1 MTGPTIP
8 DADERIQRDV
18 LKELKWDARVQ
29 PNEVGVAVQDGIVSL
44 TGWVDSYSKK
54 GAAERAAQRVRGVLA
69 VVDDLAVQLPLSA
82 ERTDP
87 EVAAAVRQ
95 ALEWDA
101 FVPAGKLDVTVSGG
115 WVTLQGE
122 VEWQHEKRAAE
133 RTVRR
138 LSSVRGVSNQIA
150 VQAQR
155 QPPPDELKLNL
166 EDALIRNAETDA
178 ERVHIDVDGD
188 RVILAGTVRAW
199 AEKDEAERIVWSA
212 PGVCTVENRIVVDPT
227 AHPTR

>member
-29 PNEVGVAVQDGIVSL
+29 PNEVGVAVRDGIVSL

-54 GAAERAAQRVRGVLA
+54 AAAQRAAQRVRGVLA
-69 VVDDLAVQLPLSA
+69 VADDLEVQLPVSA

-95 ALEWDA
+95 ALDWDA
-101 FVPAGKLDVTVSGG
+101 SVPAGDVDVTVSDG

-122 VEWQHEKRAAE
+122 VGWQHEKRAAE
-133 RTVRR
+133 RAVRGM
-138 LSSVRGVSNQIA
+138 SSVRGVSNQIVIQSEGRPSPGELRNA
-150 VQAQR
+150 V
-155 QPPPDELKLNL
+155 

-178 ERVHIDVDGD
+178 ERVQVDVDGE
-188 RVILAGTVRAW
+188 VVVLNGTVRAL
-199 AEKDEAERIVWSA
+199 AEKDEAERIAWSA
-212 PGVCTVENRIVVDPT
+212 PGVCTVENRIAVDP
-227 AHPTR
+227 AG

>member
-8 DADERIQRDV
+8 DPDERIQRDV
-18 LKELKWDARVQ
+18 LKELKWDSRVQ
-29 PNEVGVAVQDGIVSL
+29 PNEVGVTVRDGVVSL

-54 GAAERAAQRVRGVLA
+54 GAAERAAQRVRGVQA
-69 VVDDLAVQLPLSA
+69 VADDLEVRLPVSA

-87 EVAAAVRQ
+87 DLAAAVRE
-95 ALEWDA
+95 ALDWDA

-115 WVTLQGE
+115 WVTLRGE

-138 LSSVRGVSNQIA
+138 LSGVRGVSNQIA
-150 VQAQR
+150 VQPQS
-155 QPPPDELKLNL
+155 QPPPDDLKLTI

-178 ERVHIDVDGD
+178 ERIHVDVDGD
-188 RVILAGTVRAW
+188 QVVLQGTVRAW
-199 AEKDEAERIVWSA
+199 VEKDEAERIVWSA
-212 PGVCTVENRIVVDPT
+212 QGVTAVANRIVVDPT
-227 AHPTR
+227 L